1 MTARVLERFLPD
13 EDATTLFGE
22 DIAVALRA
30 GDVLA
35 LKGDLGAGKTT
46 LARSII
52 RALADNPDLEVPSPT
67 FTLVQNYEARIPV
80 HHFDLYRLGDPDELE
95 ELGLFEAAEEG
106 IALVEWP
113 ERAGE
118 RFADAIRI
126 ELHDRGEG
134 RLAVIAGPEGA
145 MLRLE
150 RSFAI
155 RDFLNKAGEVRAHR
169 AFLLGDASLRAYE
182 TVTTR
187 TGARRILMNAPE
199 RRDEPLLECGRPYS
213 RIAHL
218 AQSVAASVAMAN
230 AIRARGFSAYQVYAQ
245 DLETGLLLTEHLG
258 ETPFLSPEGEPVAER
273 YVEAARLLA
282 ALHRYAWP
290 EELPVND
297 QVTHQLPPYN
307 GEALGI
313 EVSLLTDWYM
323 PFMAGRPAND
333 AERAGYMERWNRLFT
348 RLEDFEKNLVLRDF
362 HSPNLIWRAEREGF
376 DRLGLIDLQD
386 AVCGPA
392 AYDVASLA
400 LDARVT
406 MPEALE
412 RAVVEAYCAA
422 RAEQGPFDRTAF
434 DEAYAICAAQRNS
447 KLLGTFVRLEQRD
460 HKPFYIKHLPRIR
473 AYLRRAM
480 RHPALDELR
489 TFYEEAGFLS
499 GDGA

>member
-1 MTARVLERFLPD
+1 MTARVLERFLPN

-22 DIAVALRA
+22 DIAVALRP

-46 LARSII
+46 LARSIV
-52 RALADNPDLEVPSPT
+52 RALAGDPDMDVPSPT
-67 FTLVQNYEARIPV
+67 FTLVQSYDARIPV
-80 HHFDLYRLGDPDELE
+80 HHFDLYRLGDPEELE
-95 ELGLFEAAEEG
+95 ELGLSEAAEG
-106 IALVEWP
+106 GVALVEWP
-113 ERAGE
+113 ERAGV
-118 RFADAIRI
+118 ALQDAIRL
-126 ELHDRGEG
+126 ELHDEGEG
-134 RLAVIAGPEGA
+134 RLAVIGGPEDA

-150 RSFAI
+150 RSFVI
-155 RDFLNKAGEVRAHR
+155 RDFLNRAGELRAHR

-187 TGARRILMNAPE
+187 LGARRILMNAPE
-199 RRDEPLLECGRPYS
+199 RRDEPLLACGRPYS
-213 RIAHL
+213 RVAHL

-230 AIRARGFSAYQVYAQ
+230 AIRARGFSAYEVYAQ

-258 ETPFLSPEGEPVAER
+258 ETPFLSAEGEPVAER

-282 ALHRYAWP
+282 ALHRDEWP
-290 EELPVND
+290 MQMPVD
-297 QVTHQLPPYN
+297 AHLVHELPPYDR
-307 GEALGI
+307 EALGV

-323 PFMAGRPAND
+323 PFMAGRPASED
-333 AERAGYMERWNRLFT
+333 ERRGYAERWDRLFA
-348 RLEDFEKNLVLRDF
+348 RLEQVEQNLVLRDF

-376 DRLGLIDLQD
+376 ERLGLIDLQD
-386 AVCGPA
+386 AVRGPA

-412 RAVVEAYCAA
+412 QAVVEAYCAA
-422 RAEQGPFDRTAF
+422 RAEQGRFDREAF
-434 DEAYAICAAQRNS
+434 DEAYAICATQRNS

-489 TFYEEAGFLS
+489 HFYEEAGFLG
-499 GDGA
+499 GDKE